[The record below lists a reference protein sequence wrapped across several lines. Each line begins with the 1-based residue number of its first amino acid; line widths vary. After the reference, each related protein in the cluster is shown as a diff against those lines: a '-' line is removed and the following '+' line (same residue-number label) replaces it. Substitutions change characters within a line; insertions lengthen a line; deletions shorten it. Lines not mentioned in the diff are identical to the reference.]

1 MILPL
6 LFACA
11 VEAPPPVLP
20 PAPVT
25 PDVMLVVVDTLR
37 ADALGVHGSPRPTTP
52 VMDRL
57 AGQGARFEDATIPG
71 TWSWPSHASLFTG
84 LFPWEHGAHFAAGAA
99 DGYAADSDPYQITAL
114 RGDVP
119 TLAERFSA
127 AGYRTAVVTANKWL
141 DKGFGL
147 DRGFGRVEH
156 HKLDSVVIGAARS
169 VIHDAD
175 PRPLFL
181 VVNLFGVHAP
191 YELQPAP
198 WLADRAADLDPA
210 TAPGWL
216 APYLFDRE
224 DGVRTVN
231 FFRAPEGRG
240 IGVFD
245 VLRGDI
251 RIPPEGQALLR
262 EVYDGEVWEA
272 DRAVGALMG
281 IWDGRGRGPGI
292 VALTSDHGEFL
303 GERGLMDHGRRVY
316 PEVSRVPLLVRAP
329 GEIPAGTVVKAPV
342 HAHHIHDS
350 LLELAGL
357 PTGKHSLVP
366 AIHGDPPTAP
376 IQAAAWADD
385 LWAAKVGGGFTQ
397 GQRLYRKDPLAVIV
411 TTEGGLEC
419 FETTT
424 DPGMTTDILGAQPV
438 ACQALAAEAATAFP
452 EGAGGGFLE
461 IDDQA
466 TAELKALGYLE

>member
-1 MILPL
+1 
-6 LFACA
+6 
-11 VEAPPPVLP
+11 
-20 PAPVT
+20 
-25 PDVMLVVVDTLR
+25 
-37 ADALGVHGSPRPTTP
+37 
-52 VMDRL
+52 MDRL
-57 AGQGARFEDATIPG
+57 ARQGARFDDATIPG

-99 DGYAADSDPYQITAL
+99 DGYAADSDPYKITAL
-114 RGDVP
+114 RADVP

-147 DRGFGRVEH
+147 ERGFGHVERHGRDARV
-156 HKLDSVVIGAARS
+156 VGAARQ
-169 VIHDAD
+169 VIRDLD

-191 YELQPAP
+191 YEIQPAP
-198 WLADRAADLDPA
+198 WLSERAADLDPA

-216 APYLFDRE
+216 APFIFDRE

-231 FFRAPEGRG
+231 FFRAPEGQDIG
-240 IGVFD
+240 IFD
-245 VLRGDI
+245 VLRGKI
-251 RIPPEGQALLR
+251 HIPAEGQALLR

-272 DRAVGALMG
+272 DRALGALMG

-316 PEVSRVPLLVRAP
+316 PEVTHVPLLIRAP
-329 GEIPAGTVVKAPV
+329 SQIPAGTVVQAAV
-342 HAHHIHDS
+342 HAHHVHDS

-357 PTGKHSLVP
+357 
-366 AIHGDPPTAP
+366 AHGDNSLLPATKGQPPTAP

-385 LWAAKVGGGFTQ
+385 LWAKQVGGPFTQ
-397 GQRLYRKDPLAVIV
+397 GQRLFRRDPLAVLIA
-411 TTEGGLEC
+411 TDGRLEC
-419 FETTT
+419 FDTAA
-424 DPGMTTDILGAQPV
+424 DPGMRSDILQTHPE
-438 ACQALAAEAATAFP
+438 ACRALAAEADTAFP
-452 EGAGGGFLE
+452 EHAGGGFVQ

-466 TAELKALGYLE
+466 ADELRALGYLE